1 MTTRRSRMGLYRT
14 NLQMIGE
21 CARVDEAA
29 GDAAPYLPRALY
41 EALHFSPRFDR
52 LPLAEDS
59 GVDPAWL
66 PDSGELVVS
75 G

>member
-52 LPLAEDS
+52 LPMAEEF
-59 GVDPAWL
+59 GPDPAL
-66 PDSGELVVS
+66 QPEVGECVVT

>member
-52 LPLAEDS
+52 LLMAEEF
-59 GVDPAWL
+59 GPDPAL
-66 PDSGELVVS
+66 QPDVGECVVT

>member
-59 GVDPAWL
+59 GAEAALL
-66 PDSGELVVS
+66 PDAAELAAT

>member
-1 MTTRRSRMGLYRT
+1 MATRRSRMGLYRT
-14 NLQMIGE
+14 NLQTIGE

-41 EALHFSPRFDR
+41 EALHFSPRFDH
-52 LPLAEDS
+52 LPLAEDAE
-59 GVDPAWL
+59 VDPAW
-66 PDSGELVVS
+66 PRDTGELVVT